1 MPKDWSSGTDS
12 KATKAQDEAFLEELK
27 EMRRQ
32 QESEDKASMIEAE
45 EAWEEKHGA
54 RRELHRLSDNGMQAM
69 RGSDTFRCSNSDLGG
84 EVRTS
89 TAQEGELHSIA
100 KAEVHRRNGTSDE
113 VGRARFSVTD
123 DEATLA
129 HDDFS
134 ITPAYDTDPALLSE
148 ARKQSC
154 AYAIEDALLSE
165 VSEQSRAQG
174 AQSLRVWVRD
184 GESHAE
190 ERWRHH
196 GFLPGER
203 DPGAAGVHWRKPLGS
218 EESQAKPAA

>member
-148 ARKQSC
+148 
-154 AYAIEDALLSE
+154 